1 MRVDQCVEKGVDTV
15 INSVESETASAQPAV
30 DQTAQKGTTVLVV
43 DDHDGFREGLATML
57 RQHGFDV
64 VADAADGEAALEAV
78 AHHAPDV
85 VLMDLQMPGL
95 SGLETTRRIA
105 ESAPTAAVVILTVS
119 ADEDNVAEA
128 MLSGSCG
135 YLVKGSSPDT
145 VIAGVEAA
153 ARGETIM
160 STEVASRLFARLR
173 PNGPGPSPNDLPAS
187 LLTAREIEI
196 LRLLA
201 RGRHNEDIADE
212 LVISPFTVRNHIS
225 NLLRKLQLHN
235 RTQAAAYAI
244 RHGL

>member
-1 MRVDQCVEKGVDTV
+1 VDQ
-15 INSVESETASAQPAV
+15 SVENVLTPESISPDAETSSADPEVSQAAK
-30 DQTAQKGTTVLVV
+30 TSTTVLVV

-57 RQHGFDV
+57 RDHGFDV
-64 VADAADGEAALEAV
+64 VADAADGTAAV
-78 AHHAPDV
+78 AAVAEHAPDV

-95 SGLETTRRIA
+95 SGLEATKRIA
-105 ESAPTAAVVILTVS
+105 ESAPAAAVLILTVS
-119 ADEDNVAEA
+119 AQEDDVVEA

-135 YLVKGSSPDT
+135 YIVKGASPKT
-145 VIAGVEAA
+145 VTAGVEAA
-153 ARGETIM
+153 ARGETII

-173 PNGPGPSPNDLPAS
+173 PNGPRPSPNDLPVS

-201 RGRHNEDIADE
+201 RGRHNDDIADE

>member
-1 MRVDQCVEKGVDTV
+1 MSAEPDTAFTPAEVPLGGEKGITV
-15 INSVESETASAQPAV
+15 V
-30 DQTAQKGTTVLVV
+30 VV
-43 DDHDGFREGLATML
+43 DDHDGFREGLSTML
-57 RQHGFDV
+57 TQHGFDI
-64 VADAADGEAALEAV
+64 VAGAADGEAAIQAV
-78 AHHAPDV
+78 VEHAPDV
-85 VLMDLQMPGL
+85 VLMDLQMPAL
-95 SGLETTRRIA
+95 SGLEATRRIA
-105 ESAPTAAVVILTVS
+105 ESAPTAAVLILTVS
-119 ADEDNVAEA
+119 ADEENVIEA

-135 YLVKGSSPDT
+135 YLVKGASPET

-153 ARGETIM
+153 ARGETII

-173 PNGPGPSPNDLPAS
+173 SNGPEPSPDDLPVS

-201 RGRHNEDIADE
+201 RGRHNDDIANE

-244 RHGL
+244 RQGL